1 MIAVLRAQ
9 FQESV
14 LRDHRPRHRPCS
26 GEVGGISDK
35 RPFMGMRPHTGA
47 VSLPTREQVLQPT
60 IRPSMP
66 STVAVGSLR
75 SPDDADRFARCHTGG
90 EAHRTVSPGRGKDA
104 PEAEAEE
111 VHAVPGHSRPR
122 PPHGLAPETRP
133 LDRGFCAWMY
143 DLNTR
148 GTTRGT
154 SRLATGLT

>member
-1 MIAVLRAQ
+1 MPLTRNQFNTSFVCGDDRVWPIALGPLRRSA
-9 FQESV
+9 
-14 LRDHRPRHRPCS
+14 
-26 GEVGGISDK
+26 K